1 VRDDGAPVATYAGG
15 VSFDVGAGAY
25 ARFMGRFS
33 EPLAV
38 RFLDFTGARAGWRAL
53 DVGCGPGALTA
64 RLVDRLGGSAVSAID
79 PSASFVVAA
88 RERFPE
94 AEVEL
99 GVAEVLPWP
108 DDSFDLTAAQLVVQF
123 MNDPDAG
130 VRQMRRVTRPGGVVA
145 ACTWDHAGG
154 TGPLSLFWRAARR
167 IDPVAPDE
175 GSLPGV
181 RAGGLELLFDRC
193 GLRDAESATLTV
205 RVGFTDVDEWWEPY
219 TLGVGP
225 AGAYVSG
232 LDEEHRA
239 ALREECASLLPAGPF
254 EVVATAL
261 AVRGLA

>member
-1 VRDDGAPVATYAGG
+1 

-33 EPLAV
+33 EPLAI
-38 RFLDFTGARAGWRAL
+38 RFLDFTGAREGWRAL

-64 RLVDRLGGSAVSAID
+64 RLADRLGAAAVAAVD

-88 RERFPE
+88 RDRFPGL
-94 AEVEL
+94 EVQL
-99 GVAEVLPWP
+99 GFAEVLPWP
-108 DDSFDLTAAQLVVQF
+108 DDSFDLAAAQLVVPF
-123 MNDPDAG
+123 MRDPDAG
-130 VRQMRRVTRPGGVVA
+130 LRQMRRVTRPGGVVA

-167 IDPVAPDE
+167 VDPTASGE
-175 GSLPGV
+175 GSMPGV
-181 RAGGLELLFDRC
+181 REGDLEALFERTGLHEV
-193 GLRDAESATLTV
+193 ESSMLTV
-205 RVGFTDVDEWWEPY
+205 RVGFTDLEEWWEPY

-225 AGAYVSG
+225 AGAYVAG
-232 LDEEHRA
+232 LDEAHRA

-254 EVVATAL
+254 EVVASAW